1 MTNQTVIASSS
12 YQSIKDVASI
22 KIRRLKIENYKGID
36 ELDISFPQP
45 NFNDEPDIMVI
56 GSRNGVGKTSILES
70 CALLLW
76 MIIKSPVSISNSL
89 AREMRRNTPLSIN
102 IPDLMVRAGAESASI
117 FGEFQVHDTLYK
129 VNFEI
134 NRNGTINPHNG
145 FSDVKSALEEVNY
158 SLSGDYSTPDFL
170 SSLIGFSTEPIVS
183 SPVLYFH
190 SHRKIREGS
199 PELGMMSDKK
209 EQDSLRRVSRFYP
222 EFTLSTFKSEVLRSL
237 MAKANLF
244 ENLNHSDSENTL
256 NKLNNLMSDFAQG
269 KIEQLRFLGDNT
281 IEFRVSPVNGGE
293 SFPFDGLSSGQKE
306 MISTLFLIWKY
317 TVDQPSIV
325 LIDEP
330 ELHLNA
336 EWHRQFINN
345 LHKLAPH
352 NQYIIATHSQY
363 IVESVDADRRIL
375 LTSSD

>member
-89 AREMRRNTPLSIN
+89 AREMSRNSSLSIN

-158 SLSGDYSTPDFL
+158 SLSGNYSTPDFL
-170 SSLIGFSTEPIVS
+170 SSLIGSSTEPIVS

-199 PELGMMSDKK
+199 LELRTLSDKK
-209 EQDSLRRVSRFYP
+209 EQDSLRRVSLFAP

-237 MAKANLF
+237 IAKANLF

-269 KIEQLRFLGDNT
+269 KIEQLRSVGNNA
-281 IEFRVSPVNGGE
+281 IEFRVSPVNGGK

-306 MISTLFLIWKY
+306 MISTPFLIWKY
-317 TVDQPSIV
+317 TVDQPAIV

-336 EWHRQFINN
+336 EWHRQFISN
-345 LHKLAPH
+345 LYKLAPH